1 MGQRW
6 RLLGGKLF
14 EQFLR
19 VQGMSSN
26 QIEISSE
33 RVDDIPVIVEWL
45 QQIEIAKWIDQK
57 LSQPHGNHQGLS
69 YGQLSVLLLIYIMTQ
84 ADHRLCA
91 VEAWVKTHQQTL
103 ELSTGWSIGEKDV
116 TDDRLARV
124 VEELGKQ
131 EEACQQIE
139 LKVGQQLIRA
149 YELPTE
155 VARADTSSFSV
166 HHQQLES
173 EGESVL
179 RHGHS
184 KDKRPDLLQY
194 RQLLGTV
201 DPAGIPLVSA
211 TLAGN
216 GADDPL
222 YYPTWQ
228 KMVSVI
234 GHKQFVFLADC
245 KAAAIATRAQ
255 IAAKGGVYCFP
266 VPMSGQNPLLLKQWV
281 LDPPSPSVEI
291 RLPQQPTDDP
301 AVGQGFEVELGKFWF
316 NPTTQKWVRW
326 QERYLVVYSTSLAT
340 AQRRGLHQRLDQ
352 AQTALDKLVAKP
364 GNELES
370 LNAKVEAILKR
381 HRVQEFFSVTTTTQ
395 TVTQTR
401 YVGRGRPA
409 ANAPTQQLTQIQLHL
424 QVQRQP
430 QAIEQAEQLAG
441 WRLYLTNAPITQL
454 SLPQAI
460 LYYRDQWLLERGFH
474 RFKRGQLPALPIY
487 FQNQDRIAGLMFL
500 LTLALRVFTL
510 IEFVVRLA
518 LQTAQQ
524 SLAGLY
530 EGNPK
535 RETNR
540 PSAEQLLKA
549 FDNLTLYFLPD
560 ASIFI
565 TPLSD
570 LQKRILALMKL
581 PESLYQLHLMPCKT

>member
-1 MGQRW
+1 
-6 RLLGGKLF
+6 
-14 EQFLR
+14 
-19 VQGMSSN
+19 MSSD
-26 QIEISSE
+26 QVDIRSE

-45 QQIEIAKWIDQK
+45 KQMEIGKWIDQK
-57 LSQPHGNHQGLS
+57 LSQPHGNHQGMS
-69 YGQLSVLLLIYIMTQ
+69 YGQLSVLLLTYIITQ

-91 VEAWVKTHQQTL
+91 VEAWVSRHQETL
-103 ELSTGWSIGEKDV
+103 ELSTGWSIREKDV

-139 LKVGQQLIRA
+139 LKVGQHLVRTYA
-149 YELPTE
+149 LPTE
-155 VARADTSSFSV
+155 VGRADTSSFSV
-166 HHQQLES
+166 HHEQIES
-173 EGESVL
+173 EADSLL
-179 RHGHS
+179 RYGYS
-184 KDKRPDLLQY
+184 KDRRPDLRQY
-194 RQLLGTV
+194 RHLLGTL

-228 KMVSVI
+228 RMASVI

-245 KAAAIATRAQ
+245 KAGAIATRAQ
-255 IAAKGGVYCFP
+255 IATKGGIYCFP
-266 VPMSGQNPLLLKQWV
+266 APMSGQHPLLLKQWV
-281 LDPPSPSVEI
+281 LDPPTASVEI
-291 RLPQQPTDDP
+291 RLPQQPTDEP

-326 QERYLVVYSTSLAT
+326 HERYLVVYSTQLAT
-340 AQRRGLHQRLDQ
+340 AQKRGLHQRLDQ

-381 HRVQEFFSVTTTTQ
+381 HRVTEFFSVTTTAQ

-409 ANAPTQQLTQIQLHL
+409 ANAPTQQVAQIQLHL
-424 QVQRQP
+424 QFHRQP
-430 QAIEQAEQLAG
+430 QVIQLTEQLAG

-460 LYYRDQWLLERGFH
+460 IYYRDEWSIERGFH
-474 RFKRGQLPALPIY
+474 RFKRGHLPALPIY

-530 EGNPK
+530 DGNPK
-535 RETNR
+535 RSTAR

-549 FDNLTLYFLPD
+549 FGNLTLYVLPHT
-560 ASIFI
+560 SIFV
-565 TPLSD
+565 TPLSE
-570 LQKRILALMKL
+570 LQQQILALMKL
-581 PESLYQLHLMPCKT
+581 PESLYQLHLRPRKT